1 MQALCKLALI
11 FIWKRLFFWL
21 TSSWSRSFSNLFT
34 TWFLSS
40 GYMPVLVKPLLR
52 FLLVRLSI
60 NLFKRL
66 GNLEHKNFRR
76 KVRWKII
83 SSQNFEFYIVHKV
96 VTAHHWQSC
105 RTWESGMLYDYSS
118 PVQGTCF
125 PSSSGIYIY
134 FLIGT

>member
-1 MQALCKLALI
+1 MQWFPYGKDYCFDWLPPDHALSVI
-11 FIWKRLFFWL
+11 FSQRNSCPVDI
-21 TSSWSRSFSNLFT
+21 
-34 TWFLSS
+34 
-40 GYMPVLVKPLLR
+40 YMPVLVKPLLR

-60 NLFKRL
+60 SLFKRL
-66 GNLEHKNFRR
+66 GNLENKNFRR

-125 PSSSGIYIY
+125 PSSSGTFTFWLALKY
-134 FLIGT
+134 FSL